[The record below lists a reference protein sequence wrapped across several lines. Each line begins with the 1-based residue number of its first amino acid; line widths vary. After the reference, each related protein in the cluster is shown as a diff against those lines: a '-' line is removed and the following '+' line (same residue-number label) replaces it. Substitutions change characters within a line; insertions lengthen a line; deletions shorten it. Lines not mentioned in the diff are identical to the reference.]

1 MSNDEPAFLN
11 RFKVYIDL
19 PEALRS
25 KYPNREIWIEQVKK
39 ISGLETDKHPGTGAE
54 QRFEFAQ
61 RRFPKSLPESTTVD
75 LEMEFECNINDQ
87 GEFYPYNVFQD
98 WSYSIYDPR
107 TGAMGLKKDVVGS
120 MEVLWFRKD
129 GKVFK
134 KYVFPEIWV
143 SEALNAPE
151 LDYTSE
157 DIFVLSVK
165 FAADYFK
172 ILDVER

>member
-1 MSNDEPAFLN
+1 
-11 RFKVYIDL
+11 
-19 PEALRS
+19 
-25 KYPNREIWIEQVKK
+25 
-39 ISGLETDKHPGTGAE
+39 
-54 QRFEFAQ
+54 
-61 RRFPKSLPESTTVD
+61 
-75 LEMEFECNINDQ
+75 
-87 GEFYPYNVFQD
+87 
-98 WSYSIYDPR
+98 
-107 TGAMGLKKDVVGS
+107 